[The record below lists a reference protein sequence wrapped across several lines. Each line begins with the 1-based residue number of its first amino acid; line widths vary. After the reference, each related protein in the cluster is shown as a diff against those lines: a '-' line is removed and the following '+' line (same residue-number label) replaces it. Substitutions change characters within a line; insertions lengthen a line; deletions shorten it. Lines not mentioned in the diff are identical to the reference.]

1 MTQRI
6 SRRGFIGSGA
16 ALGALGIGS
25 SALAQFGQLEMEM
38 DANMRR
44 ALNIPEGQDLPAD
57 AYDGPWRSLRGVQQ
71 NRVIDMHHHSY
82 ETPDQGRTY
91 FEQGD
96 RHQKMQYVDF
106 SDAAIRSFN
115 RHGIALATL
124 IPAFVPFEEVV
135 DTSYQKHQGRYIL
148 TAGLPT
154 REMVQQG
161 KSVDDLT
168 PEEVAAIYRQQLTE
182 FKVSHIGETAGGA
195 MRSVAQ
201 RLGVQALA
209 PIVDVVLEFNVPVH
223 FDPGSW
229 TPTGTARG
237 FGTYRSSD
245 IINQV
250 SGPLIAAYPDVTF
263 IVAHAGGQ
271 FWQLDG
277 TEVTR
282 LLFSLEN
289 TYTEISKTF
298 NSDQIRTLV
307 RGIGPERVMYGSD
320 WNRPQMKAYGPY
332 HLRAAYQ
339 HWNSLNTLARAEL
352 TEDENDQILY
362 KSALALLNIDEQK
375 YQNAI
380 QAAESADPE

>member
-1 MTQRI
+1 
-6 SRRGFIGSGA
+6 
-16 ALGALGIGS
+16 
-25 SALAQFGQLEMEM
+25 
-38 DANMRR
+38 
-44 ALNIPEGQDLPAD
+44 
-57 AYDGPWRSLRGVQQ
+57 
-71 NRVIDMHHHSY
+71 MHHHAY
-82 ETPDQGRTY
+82 ETPDQGRSY

-96 RHQKMQYVDF
+96 RHQKRQYIDF
-106 SDAAIRSFN
+106 SDGAVRSFN

-124 IPAFVPFEEVV
+124 IPAFVPFEQVKE
-135 DTSYQKHQGRYIL
+135 TSYAKHEDRYLL

-154 REMVQQG
+154 REMVEQG
-161 KSVDDLT
+161 KQTEDLT

-182 FKVSHIGETAGGA
+182 HGVSHIGETAGEA
-195 MRSVAQ
+195 MRTMA
-201 RLGVQALA
+201 LKHGVNALK

-237 FGTYRSSD
+237 FGTYRSPD

-250 SGPLIAAYPDVTF
+250 SGPLIAAYPEVTF

-277 TEVTR
+277 AEVTR

-298 NSDQIRTLV
+298 NSEQIRTLV
-307 RGIGPERVMYGSD
+307 RGLGPERVMYGSD

-352 TEDENDQILY
+352 TDEENDWVLY
-362 KSALALLNIDEQK
+362 KSALKLLKIDESK
-375 YQNAI
+375 YQNAVELAS
-380 QAAESADPE
+380 AAPKES